1 MAKLIDITGKAISG
15 EWGTDDLV
23 GNGVPVLRTTNFTNI
38 GVVNFNNVVT
48 RQIVKKSISEKLLRY
63 GDIIIEKSG
72 GSDKQPVGRVV
83 FFEGENNKYLFNNF
97 IGLLRVR
104 DFCKWNPKY
113 IFYSLFSNYAK
124 GGTIPF
130 ENRTTGLHN
139 LQTDSY
145 VNSVMIVERKIE
157 EQTDIVTILDKV
169 NQLINYEKKQL
180 EDLDILVKS
189 RFIEMFGDPITNTKR
204 WPADKVEAVCS
215 NIYGGGTPS
224 KSKEEYW
231 NGDIPWISSK
241 DMKSD
246 MISDSQIRITNL
258 GLDNS
263 SAKLVPINSVIMV
276 IRSGILKHTL
286 PVAIN
291 TVPVTVNQD
300 LKVFIPSA
308 SIHYRFLAFLFKM
321 LEKDI
326 LAGVRAVTADNIEF
340 DTLKNRKIILPPVQL
355 QNQFA
360 SFVTQVD
367 KSKLAIQKSLDELET
382 LKKSLMQQYFG

>member
-97 IGLLRVR
+97 TGLLRVR

-189 RFIEMFGDPITNTKR
+189 RFIEMFGDPVSNPHKFTKV
-204 WPADKVEAVCS
+204 PLSELADIKIGPFGSLLHKEDYIENGNPVVNPSHIVNGNIVVDSRLTISNEKYEELAAYKLEIGDVVLGRRGEMGRCAVVQKEGFLC
-215 NIYGGGTPS
+215 GTGS
-224 KSKEEYW
+224 VIIRTKGEVTSDY
-231 NGDIPWISSK
+231 IQQIISFPTFK
-241 DMKSD
+241 RTIEDMAVGQT
-246 MISDSQIRITNL
+246 MPNL
-258 GLDNS
+258 N
-263 SAKLVPINSVIMV
+263 VPIVSN
-276 IRSGILKHTL
+276 
-286 PVAIN
+286 
-291 TVPVTVNQD
+291 
-300 LKVFIPSA
+300 
-308 SIHYRFLAFLFKM
+308 FLITK
-321 LEKDI
+321 
-326 LAGVRAVTADNIEF
+326 
-340 DTLKNRKIILPPVQL
+340 PPVEIQKRYYD
-355 QNQFA
+355 
-360 SFVTQVD
+360 FVEQVD

>member
-83 FFEGENNKYLFNNF
+83 FFEGEDNKYLFNNF
-97 IGLLRVR
+97 TGLLRVR

-113 IFYSLFSNYAK
+113 IFYSLFANYAK
-124 GGTIPF
+124 GGSIPF

-157 EQTDIVTILDKV
+157 EQTGIVTILDKV

-189 RFIEMFGDPITNTKR
+189 RFIEMFGDPVINSKGWITKR
-204 WPADKVEAVCS
+204 LPELGTLSRGMSKHRPRNAPELLGGPYPLIQTGDVANADGYIKEYTSTYSELGFRQSKMWPKGTLCITIAANIAKTAILEFASCFPDSIVGFNAYSDVTNEYIHHWFTFVQRIIEEQAPESAQKNINMKILS
-215 NIYGGGTPS
+215 N
-224 KSKEEYW
+224 
-231 NGDIPWISSK
+231 
-241 DMKSD
+241 
-246 MISDSQIRITNL
+246 
-258 GLDNS
+258 
-263 SAKLVPINSVIMV
+263 
-276 IRSGILKHTL
+276 
-286 PVAIN
+286 
-291 TVPVTVNQD
+291 
-300 LKVFIPSA
+300 LKVMVPDKNIQ
-308 SIHYRFLAFLFKM
+308 HEYVDFLK
-321 LEKDI
+321 
-326 LAGVRAVTADNIEF
+326 
-340 DTLKNRKIILPPVQL
+340 
-355 QNQFA
+355 
-360 SFVTQVD
+360 QVD
-367 KSKLAIQKSLDELET
+367 KSKFVVTAKFQ
-382 LKKSLMQQYFG
+382 